1 MAVMRDRPCGGA
13 NFLVSFSGAG
23 AGDARAAAA
32 GFCEVIFPQFT
43 FDPADAHAA
52 GALQR
57 EGTESPGAAG
67 GQRLI
72 LKRGVIGNLDLY
84 AWWNK
89 ARRGRASRRRTVKI
103 ELLGEDQTTVV
114 LTWHFRNAR
123 PVSLS
128 YSPLRAVEGG
138 IVIETLELAF
148 DNMEM
153 S

>member
-1 MAVMRDRPCGGA
+1 M
-13 NFLVSFSGAG
+13 
-23 AGDARAAAA
+23 
-32 GFCEVIFPQFT
+32 
-43 FDPADAHAA
+43 
-52 GALQR
+52 
-57 EGTESPGAAG
+57 
-67 GQRLI
+67 
-72 LKRGVIGNLDLY
+72 IGHLDLY

-89 ARRGRASRRRTVKI
+89 ARRGRAPRRRTVKI
-103 ELLGEDQTTVV
+103 ELLGEDQITVV

-138 IVIETLELAF
+138 IVVETLELAF